1 MIKIKIRKSLKGLIL
16 IMALFVYLPSF
27 AAPTKVSGRVQD
39 TNGELLIGV
48 TITEKGT
55 DNRAVTDVNGYYTIT
70 CTTDAP
76 TLVAQYV
83 GFEVLEQKVTGT
95 VLDFILHEQVS
106 SVDEVVVT
114 GYTTQKKISVLGAQS
129 TLKMEHIKAPVG
141 NLSSVLAG
149 RVPGI
154 VSVQRTGIPGQDDS
168 DIWIRGIST
177 MTNRNE
183 GPLVL
188 VDGIERDFNNL
199 DPEDIESVTVLKDAA
214 STAVYGVRGGNG
226 VIIITTK
233 PGIVSKPQFS
243 VDVYSGITQLTKLPE
258 LADGITY
265 MEAANEA
272 YRNTRGTSYYSDAYI
287 LRTKVANGL
296 PTPEIS
302 ADERAALLA
311 DRTVNKYLYPNVDWF
326 DELYKNMGWNTRA
339 NVNIRGGAPNASY
352 YVSLSYYK
360 EKGLTKTDPLQDYS
374 TEIDYD
380 RYNFLTNVNL
390 RPQSMSE

>member
-1 MIKIKIRKSLKGLIL
+1 
-16 IMALFVYLPSF
+16 MALFVYLPSF

-168 DIWIRGIST
+168 DNDQQKR
-177 MTNRNE
+177 R
-183 GPLVL
+183 
-188 VDGIERDFNNL
+188 
-199 DPEDIESVTVLKDAA
+199 
-214 STAVYGVRGGNG
+214 
-226 VIIITTK
+226 
-233 PGIVSKPQFS
+233 
-243 VDVYSGITQLTKLPE
+243 
-258 LADGITY
+258 
-265 MEAANEA
+265 
-272 YRNTRGTSYYSDAYI
+272 
-287 LRTKVANGL
+287 
-296 PTPEIS
+296 S
-302 ADERAALLA
+302 ACA
-311 DRTVNKYLYPNVDWF
+311 
-326 DELYKNMGWNTRA
+326 G
-339 NVNIRGGAPNASY
+339 
-352 YVSLSYYK
+352 
-360 EKGLTKTDPLQDYS
+360 
-374 TEIDYD
+374 
-380 RYNFLTNVNL
+380 
-390 RPQSMSE
+390 